1 MSAAPTDSGGLLVVT
16 AHPDDEVLIAG
27 GTLAACAEAGHPTAV
42 VCLTRGDQG
51 PISDPA
57 LATPETL
64 GRVRAAELEAA
75 CAELGVDWVKCY
87 RRQDGNLLWSSRAGI
102 VGQLERILRLRQP
115 DAVVTFGEDGL
126 YYHPDHI
133 ATYEFTLQAVQR
145 LSDPPALYR
154 SVWPKELMLSLGR
167 ELRRRGLSDDLWE
180 LEPEDFGTDD
190 LNGSFAIASASTLV
204 DAWQATAGAASRDGG
219 TPSGCGDHRRF
230 IRDRGCACARICR
243 AWPRACAH
251 RTAGAGSDQCR

>member
-87 RRQDGNLLWSSRAGI
+87 RREDGNLRWSDGREIGLHELRSRD
-102 VGQLERILRLRQP
+102 E
-115 DAVVTFGEDGL
+115 
-126 YYHPDHI
+126 
-133 ATYEFTLQAVQR
+133 R
-145 LSDPPALYR
+145 LSFR
-154 SVWPKELMLSLGR
+154 EEEGR
-167 ELRRRGLSDDLWE
+167 HRPDFSFTVGRDEIRRHFR
-180 LEPEDFGTDD
+180 
-190 LNGSFAIASASTLV
+190 
-204 DAWQATAGAASRDGG
+204 
-219 TPSGCGDHRRF
+219 
-230 IRDRGCACARICR
+230 
-243 AWPRACAH
+243 
-251 RTAGAGSDQCR
+251 